1 MALTGTYQRNLDDKN
16 RVAIPKRL
24 RDQFQDKS
32 LASLYVAP
40 GTEKSLALYSPHEFE
55 RLAERLSAGA
65 SNRPGYQNYLRLLY
79 GRTEEVQ
86 LDSQG
91 RVRLP
96 DWLVEFA
103 GLKKDVV
110 LLGVQDHAEIWDQD
124 HWQEFLSTHGP
135 AYDEMAATAFE

>member
-1 MALTGTYQRNLDDKN
+1 MALTGTYQRNLDEKN

-32 LASLYVAP
+32 LSTLFVAP
-40 GTEKSLALYSPHEFE
+40 GTEKSLALYSPREFD

-65 SNRPGYQNYLRLLY
+65 SSKPDYQTYLRLLY

-91 RVRLP
+91 RIRLP

-110 LLGVQDHAEIWDQD
+110 LLGVHDRAEIWDQE
-124 HWQEFLSTHGP
+124 HWGEFLKTHGP
-135 AYDEMAATAFE
+135 AFDQMAATAFE